1 MVYFSSLLFHERLWP
16 ASTEEKERFWG
27 ILSRFY
33 DLVGWKE
40 MRFCKIVR
48 FNPRNRRLNI
58 SFWKFMKLFII
69 NKELKLISDYSW
81 IMDHNAPGSKYWN
94 QQGGQHMIAISWN
107 LKGESHHET
116 LMQKKW
122 RLFTFTLSSQ
132 MNNVKH
138 QQAGS
143 CAIDSTSRN
152 NGVEIRGALE

>member
-58 SFWKFMKLFII
+58 SFWKFRKLFII
-69 NKELKLISDYSW
+69 KKELKLVSDYGW
-81 IMDHNAPGSKYWN
+81 IMDHNAPGLKYWN
-94 QQGGQHMIAISWN
+94 QQGGQHMIAISRN
-107 LKGESHHET
+107 LKGESHNET
-116 LMQKKW
+116 LMQKNDGCSLLPFLAKW
-122 RLFTFTLSSQ
+122 IMWSTNRLVLVLLTLPAAT
-132 MNNVKH
+132 M
-138 QQAGS
+138 G
-143 CAIDSTSRN
+143 
-152 NGVEIRGALE
+152 